1 MFLEP
6 NEIISFSASNKTINE
21 NLKASNN
28 PAINNIFHS
37 HVTKRCFETEDDDIE
52 LALFNKKNRN
62 DILENS
68 WKSNI
73 NWNLYLNYFFKHF
86 KLYQDNQISKMV
98 LDSFKYHMYLP
109 DLRKENNNLEFPYS
123 TLHQTHCYDTKF
135 KEICT
140 YNYYGNFINN
150 YYIKNHGNGC
160 NIKILKQGYPFENEL
175 KNFINT
181 YDEIISNNDYKE
193 VINNII
199 NYDFEKLE
207 EIYENVKKNRNKINN
222 IIYFILWA
230 NKSFIW
236 YCMYILENINR
247 FEDDKD
253 EKKFLNEIICKYNNY
268 INSIL
273 LINHNFE
280 NVNIIINYLNYFIVN
295 NNASEK
301 FSLYELARKI
311 YKKTVYD
318 KISEQINNKT
328 SLFYKKVL
336 NNIINNQ
343 NQIEDEDKDKDEDN
357 EMNDTNDTSDCE
369 MSLDDICEQYKEKNE
384 KEILENIIN
393 NILDIAIDKN
403 NGKVINHYKINL
415 GKEYEN
421 LENSLIQTT
430 LETIQEYII
439 KGEKTSLEL
448 FGIIEK
454 LFKFEEN
461 IINFKLNTNSFK
473 LINRTKKRILDQS
486 LIFIY
491 KYNFPI
497 ISKDFNSRLKTNNNG
512 RKLYITKNEILNKKE
527 YKYDLSDFDDKKKMQ
542 IEGKIEE
549 EIKNLKLCLYG
560 ENINGYKVEDT
571 KRLVN
576 EYMDNNGI
584 EIVLLM
590 KKMIFCYLKEFE
602 LYEEKAQRIHN
613 LLNKKDNDYANSFL
627 RHLIKL

>member
-1 MFLEP
+1 M
-6 NEIISFSASNKTINE
+6 S
-21 NLKASNN
+21 
-28 PAINNIFHS
+28 
-37 HVTKRCFETEDDDIE
+37 
-52 LALFNKKNRN
+52 
-62 DILENS
+62 
-68 WKSNI
+68 
-73 NWNLYLNYFFKHF
+73 
-86 KLYQDNQISKMV
+86 
-98 LDSFKYHMYLP
+98 
-109 DLRKENNNLEFPYS
+109 
-123 TLHQTHCYDTKF
+123 
-135 KEICT
+135 
-140 YNYYGNFINN
+140 
-150 YYIKNHGNGC
+150 
-160 NIKILKQGYPFENEL
+160 
-175 KNFINT
+175 
-181 YDEIISNNDYKE
+181 
-193 VINNII
+193 
-199 NYDFEKLE
+199 
-207 EIYENVKKNRNKINN
+207 
-222 IIYFILWA
+222 
-230 NKSFIW
+230 
-236 YCMYILENINR
+236 
-247 FEDDKD
+247 
-253 EKKFLNEIICKYNNY
+253 
-268 INSIL
+268 
-273 LINHNFE
+273 
-280 NVNIIINYLNYFIVN
+280 
-295 NNASEK
+295 
-301 FSLYELARKI
+301 
-311 YKKTVYD
+311 
-318 KISEQINNKT
+318 
-328 SLFYKKVL
+328 
-336 NNIINNQ
+336 
-343 NQIEDEDKDKDEDN
+343 
-357 EMNDTNDTSDCE
+357 DTNDTSDCE
-369 MSLDDICEQYKEKNE
+369 MSLDDICEQYKEKND

-497 ISKDFNSRLKTNNNG
+497 MSKDFNYRLKPNNNG
-512 RKLYITKNEILNKKE
+512 RKLYIEKNEILNKKK